1 LRSAERDREILD
13 HLIVHHGPKDGV
25 GDTGLRVE

>member
-1 LRSAERDREILD
+1 LQSAERDREILD
-13 HLIVHHGPKDGV
+13 HAIVHGPKDRV